1 MFGITDPLTYV
12 LGVIFIVLLP
22 GPNSL
27 YVLSVATRRG
37 VRAGV
42 AGAACVFL
50 GDWVL
55 MGLTIAGAATLL
67 KAAPALFW
75 VIKSVGAAYLCWIGL
90 QLLVSALRPKAEQA
104 GEAAQPD
111 HPFSRALVI
120 SLLNPKAILFYLS
133 FFLQF
138 VDPAYPHQ
146 ALTFLALGVIL
157 QFFSV
162 LYLTALIL
170 VGARLAAAFRSHRRV
185 ASLTRGSVGTLFLGF
200 GAKLATASLG

>member
-1 MFGITDPLTYV
+1 V

-37 VRAGV
+37 VRAGCGRSRRV
-42 AGAACVFL
+42 PGRLGADGADHRRSSDPAEGRAG
-50 GDWVL
+50 
-55 MGLTIAGAATLL
+55 
-67 KAAPALFW
+67 LFW

-146 ALTFLALGVIL
+146 A
-157 QFFSV
+157 
-162 LYLTALIL
+162 
-170 VGARLAAAFRSHRRV
+170 
-185 ASLTRGSVGTLFLGF
+185 
-200 GAKLATASLG
+200 

>member
-12 LGVIFIVLLP
+12 LGVVFIILLP

-27 YVLSVATRRG
+27 YVLSVATRQG
-37 VRAGV
+37 PRAGF
-42 AGAACVFL
+42 AGAAGVFL

-55 MGLTIAGAATLL
+55 MGLTIAGAASLL
-67 KAAPALFW
+67 KAAPALFL
-75 VIKSVGAAYLCWIGL
+75 VIKSVGAAYLCWMGL
-90 QLLVSALRPKAEQA
+90 QLLRSAWRSGGEA
-104 GEAAQPD
+104 GEPVAEAG
-111 HPFSRALVI
+111 HPFRRALVI

-138 VDPAYPHQ
+138 ADPAYPHH
-146 ALTFLALGVIL
+146 ALTFLVLGAIL

-185 ASLTRGSVGTLFLGF
+185 ASVTRGSVGTLFLGF